1 MYRSRLL
8 KSTSLSLLLITAI
21 YVVASACESV
31 SAPCAQEPTTH
42 ESRGL
47 LDGRWRATTINGQPA
62 QGWRL
67 PSPRTESFY
76 SGIIEFQTLKTEG
89 ADCESILRSQ
99 GNAVAIYALRD
110 ANGNL
115 PSGSDRYVSTFRY
128 NRENGKI
135 SFTAAGQTV
144 DGTVNGRTM
153 TVVAPQFGNATM
165 VLTRD

>member
-8 KSTSLSLLLITAI
+8 KHTSLSLLLITAI

-31 SAPCAQEPTTH
+31 TAPCAQDPKTH

-62 QGWRL
+62 QGFAI
-67 PSPRTESFY
+67 PGRTETFY
-76 SGIIEFQTLKTEG
+76 SGIIEFQTLETEG
-89 ADCESILRSQ
+89 ADCESILRSK
-99 GNAVAIYALRD
+99 GNAVAIYALRQSS
-110 ANGNL
+110 GNL
-115 PSGSDRYVSTFRY
+115 PGNERYVSTFRY

-144 DGTVNGRTM
+144 DGIVSGRTM

>member
-1 MYRSRLL
+1 MYRSMLL
-8 KSTSLSLLLITAI
+8 KSTSLTLLLITVI
-21 YVVASACESV
+21 YVVASACQSYT
-31 SAPCAQEPTTH
+31 APCAQEPTQH

-67 PSPRTESFY
+67 PSPRTETFF
-76 SGIIEFQTLKTEG
+76 SGIIEFQTLETEG
-89 ADCESILRSQ
+89 SDCESILRSK
-99 GNAVAIYALRD
+99 GNAVAIYALRQ
-110 ANGNL
+110 ANGTL
-115 PSGSDRYVSTFRY
+115 PAASDRYVSTFRY

-135 SFTAAGQTV
+135 SFTAAGHTV
-144 DGTVNGRTM
+144 DGIVSGRTL